1 MEHKSAYTVK
11 VDDSGKDNY
20 LHRVF
25 VGTPSTGLVRME
37 WVMGRYG
44 QVIPMN
50 WSQVQI
56 VEFVSGYVPLRYTV
70 DNAQNLIVQAALE
83 NGAEWLFLLEHDV
96 ILPPDAFIKLN
107 QYMRDATIPVI
118 SGLYY
123 YRSRPSEPL
132 IFRGRGN
139 GAFVDF
145 ELGEMVWADGVPT
158 GCLLIH
164 SSILKAMWEESPEYQ
179 VIGPRFTRRVF
190 HSPRDIW
197 NDPETGELLQMTG
210 TSDLAWCERVM
221 KDGYFTKAG
230 WPEYEDKEFP
240 FLVDTS
246 IFCKHIDMDG
256 TQYP

>member
-1 MEHKSAYTVK
+1 MQHSSAYTVK
-11 VDDSGKDNY
+11 IDDSGNNKY
-20 LHRVF
+20 QHRF
-25 VGTPSTGLVRME
+25 FIGTPSLGLVRME

-50 WSQVQI
+50 WSLVQI

-83 NGAEWLFLLEHDV
+83 NGAEWLFLLEDDV
-96 ILPPDAFIKLN
+96 VLPANAFIKLN
-107 QYMRDATIPVI
+107 QYMRDATIPI
-118 SGLYY
+118 LSGLYY

-164 SSILKAMWEESPEYQ
+164 SSILKVLYEDSEEYQ
-179 VIGPRFTRRVF
+179 VGNRFTRRVF
-190 HSPRDIW
+190 NSPRDIW
-197 NDPETGELLQMTG
+197 TDPETGDQLQKTG

-221 KDGYFTKAG
+221 RDGYFEKAG
-230 WPEYEDKEFP
+230 WPEFGEKEFP